1 VTDSPAGRET
11 GIEEEG
17 GLPEYIVWWLV
28 GYIVAAGTAAR
39 VISVRCCWRTR
50 RQHAGRTLHVQVQ
63 VGLRQLPQVPGRL
76 AWQHRR
82 NRPLC
87 PRAARSSRGRPT
99 RGLLAAC
106 GVCVCGSAASPV
118 VVEVST
124 AAADGGDERAFAAS
138 KGQCRNNRAYGF
150 APDLAERSAS
160 SRPGAV
166 SPFIDFLCL
175 RCGVSRASLGARP
188 RHVGAA
194 ALTRVSLRRADS
206 AAEAGMAR

>member
-1 VTDSPAGRET
+1 MVAGGIHRCGRHGCACYICSLLLEDQAPTRWTDPPCAGA
-11 GIEEEG
+11 G
-17 GLPEYIVWWLV
+17 GPSAAAS
-28 GYIVAAGTAAR
+28 GPGAAG
-39 VISVRCCWRTR
+39 V
-50 RQHAGRTLHVQVQ
+50 
-63 VGLRQLPQVPGRL
+63 
-76 AWQHRR
+76 
-82 NRPLC
+82 
-87 PRAARSSRGRPT
+87 
-99 RGLLAAC
+99 
-106 GVCVCGSAASPV
+106 AASPKQTS
-118 VVEVST
+118 VSQGG
-124 AAADGGDERAFAAS
+124 AFQQRPADPGSPRCVRCVCVWLCCVARRRRGQHSSSNCDERAFAAS

-166 SPFIDFLCL
+166 SPFIDSLCL